1 MRPAESAT
9 ELRRGCDRVATGELQ
24 QRAGSCDGVVTVD
37 DRGEKRGGEVLWCGG
52 LVGYTAGM
60 EASKESGSRR
70 KGEGDLYEIFDRKR
84 LRKDCRLDSKNE
96 GEKGDSCRGV
106 CVCAYGSG
114 GSWNV
119 PGSLGLMLREMCGIP
134 ASIRRIEIRISA
146 CWICFAEAC
155 SAVCVC
161 VSTVRY
167 LYRALGLSDTIWQH
181 TEHPEYVL

>member
-70 KGEGDLYEIFDRKR
+70 KGEGDLYEIFDRKC
-84 LRKDCRLDSKNE
+84 LRKDYRLDSKNE

-106 CVCAYGSG
+106 CLRIRWQLECSWILGSYATG
-114 GSWNV
+114 DVWDS
-119 PGSLGLMLREMCGIP
+119 S
-134 ASIRRIEIRISA
+134 
-146 CWICFAEAC
+146 
-155 SAVCVC
+155 
-161 VSTVRY
+161 
-167 LYRALGLSDTIWQH
+167 QH
-181 TEHPEYVL
+181 S